1 MFRYILV
8 HRNHAG
14 LSIGVSEM
22 QLKHLLRRKKH
33 CDGLAKSIDF
43 AWGNDLYDKRYI
55 TILIQIQYLL

>member
-22 QLKHLLRRKKH
+22 QLKHLLRRKKY
-33 CDGLAKSIDF
+33 CDGLVKSIDF
-43 AWGNDLYDKRYI
+43 AWGNDLYDKRYNPSYI
-55 TILIQIQYLL
+55 KTI